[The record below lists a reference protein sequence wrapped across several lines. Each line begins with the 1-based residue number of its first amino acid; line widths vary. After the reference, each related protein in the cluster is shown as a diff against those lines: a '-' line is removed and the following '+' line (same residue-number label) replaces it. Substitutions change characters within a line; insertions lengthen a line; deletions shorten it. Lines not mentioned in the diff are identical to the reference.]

1 MVLGAYAVEAQGVKR
16 VLLLRRGEG
25 RRFVL
30 APRRFLRKLS
40 RALLLR
46 ASAWFQDHCDRVQN
60 QVLGRREYVTLA
72 IESIE
77 SLID

>member
-1 MVLGAYAVEAQGVKR
+1 MVLGAYAVETQGVKR

-30 APRRFLRKLS
+30 ASRRFLRKLS

-60 QVLGRREYVTLA
+60 Q
-72 IESIE
+72 
-77 SLID
+77 SL

>member
-1 MVLGAYAVEAQGVKR
+1 MTPMVLGAYAVLAQGVKR

-30 APRRFLRKLS
+30 VPRRFLRKLS

-46 ASAWFQDHCDRVQN
+46 ASAWFQDHRDREQN
-60 QVLGRREYVTLA
+60 Q
-72 IESIE
+72 
-77 SLID
+77 SL

>member
-1 MVLGAYAVEAQGVKR
+1 MVLGSYAVETQGETR
-16 VLLLRRGEG
+16 TRILSPRHREG

-30 APRRFLRKLS
+30 VSRRFLRKLL

-60 QVLGRREYVTLA
+60 Q
-72 IESIE
+72 
-77 SLID
+77 SL

>member
-1 MVLGAYAVEAQGVKR
+1 MTPMVLGAYTYVYAVETQGVKR

-30 APRRFLRKLS
+30 ASRRFLRKLS

-46 ASAWFQDHCDRVQN
+46 ASAWFQDHCDRDQN
-60 QVLGRREYVTLA
+60 QVLGRR
-72 IESIE
+72 
-77 SLID
+77 D

>member
-1 MVLGAYAVEAQGVKR
+1 MTPMVLGAYAVETQGVKR
-16 VLLLRRGEG
+16 VLLRVLRRGEG

-30 APRRFLRKLS
+30 ASRRFLRKLS

-60 QVLGRREYVTLA
+60 QVLGRR
-72 IESIE
+72 
-77 SLID
+77 D

>member
-1 MVLGAYAVEAQGVKR
+1 MLTHVTPMVLGAYAVETQGVKR

-30 APRRFLRKLS
+30 ASRRFLRKLS

-46 ASAWFQDHCDRVQN
+46 ASAWFQDHCDRDQN
-60 QVLGRREYVTLA
+60 QVLGRR
-72 IESIE
+72 
-77 SLID
+77 D

>member
-16 VLLLRRGEG
+16 ILLLRRGEG

-46 ASAWFQDHCDRVQN
+46 HR
-60 QVLGRREYVTLA
+60 LGTRTCARAKSSFRTT
-72 IESIE
+72 
-77 SLID
+77 

>member
-1 MVLGAYAVEAQGVKR
+1 MTPMVLGAYAVETQGETR
-16 VLLLRRGEG
+16 ILSPRHREG

-30 APRRFLRKLS
+30 VSRRFLRKLS

-60 QVLGRREYVTLA
+60 Q
-72 IESIE
+72 S
-77 SLID
+77 

>member
-1 MVLGAYAVEAQGVKR
+1 MTPMVLGAYAVETQGEKR
-16 VLLLRRGEG
+16 ILSPRHREG

-30 APRRFLRKLS
+30 VSRRFLRKLS

-60 QVLGRREYVTLA
+60 QVLGRR
-72 IESIE
+72 
-77 SLID
+77 D